1 MNEADKMFEELGYEL
16 TDKKICPHSYRYIK
30 EIDKFRTKEIVI
42 EKSNKLI
49 TICYYKVDL
58 QGYIEPLNLIEY
70 HLSLKELQAINK
82 KVEELRMDMTVRDFL
97 NNISNTRTRK
107 KKYQIRYGA
116 GYYTFYVEDFKFIN
130 DANGTGLVIGKIL
143 DDEIEVL

>member
-1 MNEADKMFEELGYEL
+1 MSEADKMFEELGYEL
-16 TDKKICPHSYRYIK
+16 TDEKICPHSYRYIK

-70 HLSLKELQAINK
+70 HLSLQELQAINK
-82 KVEELRMDMTVRDFL
+82 KVEEL
-97 NNISNTRTRK
+97 
-107 KKYQIRYGA
+107 GW
-116 GYYTFYVEDFKFIN
+116 IN
-130 DANGTGLVIGKIL
+130 
-143 DDEIEVL
+143 E